1 MGRASGAGGIIG
13 ADDPKGHHSRVGGRT
28 LGIRVCVD
36 SRYLISLG
44 LGCLPTLARRL
55 EPIVSKMSGDSA
67 RFNKIKSRRVVHRA
81 RMRLLRAELAAGK
94 NPLSAAVEKPKA

>member
-1 MGRASGAGGIIG
+1 
-13 ADDPKGHHSRVGGRT
+13 
-28 LGIRVCVD
+28 
-36 SRYLISLG
+36 
-44 LGCLPTLARRL
+44 
-55 EPIVSKMSGDSA
+55 MSGDSA